1 MKTLERCSTNLKNKP
16 KLSRQTIN
24 HTVYTQAQLFF
35 LEKQMISPAVYSV
48 VWMYENSSAFCCQ
61 LHISLSEDGW
71 MAKKVMQ
78 NSLFLSTA
86 FWS

>member
-16 KLSRQTIN
+16 KLDK
-24 HTVYTQAQLFF
+24 QLITLFIHKLNCFF